1 MYGHMEPMELGA
13 CPCISAFANAIDLIK
28 LFIWTFW
35 RAVHMGAFSDFSV
48 MLAAAPWAWAWPVA
62 PVQVG
67 AVRAHHGA
75 HIG

>member
-1 MYGHMEPMELGA
+1 
-13 CPCISAFANAIDLIK
+13 
-28 LFIWTFW
+28 
-35 RAVHMGAFSDFSV
+35 MGAFSDFSV